1 MEERSQCLRLAEAE
15 LSDNA
20 NDGRVPFTCRSQLG
34 VVVPMPRL
42 PLSSAVN
49 RSVPAESVRVRSR
62 PVPVPSPLT
71 ANRARGVEVPMPIL
85 PPLVVSSENMGVT
98 DVDVAKLHALT
109 VLFAIVDVAGFTKE
123 RVPLLN
129 VTEVVLAEPNV
140 VLPLT
145 VKSPLMI

>member
-1 MEERSQCLRLAEAE
+1 
-15 LSDNA
+15 
-20 NDGRVPFTCRSQLG
+20 
-34 VVVPMPRL
+34 
-42 PLSSAVN
+42 
-49 RSVPAESVRVRSR
+49 
-62 PVPVPSPLT
+62 
-71 ANRARGVEVPMPIL
+71 MPIL

-123 RVPLLN
+123 RVALLK

-145 VKSPLMI
+145 VKSPLMV